1 MTRRY
6 LGVASD
12 AHSAGSRMSGAMG
25 VPMVMG
31 GIPSASSREEA
42 LQRADAVVT
51 GAAESMLENC
61 AGDRGVLHRSLAA
74 CTARL
79 GRRGI
84 RAEAISTGAALII
97 VLLCAFP
104 VAGIAQARVPLAG
117 IAQAPVPLAGTAQAP
132 VPLDLKGK
140 LRFHAERA
148 FGPWAIAGC
157 AAYDGILQAID
168 TPEEWGQG
176 AAGYGKRFA
185 STVAGSGI
193 HGALAFGLDS
203 ALHQDPRYYPSHST
217 GFWRRTGHAFRG
229 TMLTRKDQGGETLST
244 WRLGSAYG
252 AAYLSNQWYPRRLNT
267 VRLGFLQGSLTLGFD
282 LARNLAS
289 EFRQDIKR
297 AISRL
302 KP

>member
-1 MTRRY
+1 
-6 LGVASD
+6 
-12 AHSAGSRMSGAMG
+12 MG
-25 VPMVMG
+25 VPVVMG
-31 GIPSASSREEA
+31 GIRAAFCREEA
-42 LQRADAVVT
+42 LQHADAVVT
-51 GAAESMLENC
+51 GAAESMMANC
-61 AGDRGVLHRSLAA
+61 ARNQGGLHRLLAA
-74 CTARL
+74 CTTML
-79 GRRGI
+79 GRTAI
-84 RAEAISTGAALII
+84 RAEAISTGAALVV

-104 VAGIAQARVPLAG
+104 VAGIAQSP
-117 IAQAPVPLAGTAQAP
+117 AP
-132 VPLDLKGK
+132 PLDVKGK
-140 LRFHAERA
+140 LRFHAEQTY
-148 FGPWAIAGC
+148 GPWAIAGS
-157 AAYDGILQAID
+157 AAYAGILHAID
-168 TPEEWGQG
+168 TPEEWGHG
-176 AAGYGKRFA
+176 PAGYGKRLA
-185 STVAGSGI
+185 STAAGAGI

-217 GFWRRTGHAFRG
+217 GFWRRTGHALRG

-297 AISRL
+297 AISRR

>member
-1 MTRRY
+1 
-6 LGVASD
+6 
-12 AHSAGSRMSGAMG
+12 
-25 VPMVMG
+25 MG
-31 GIPSASSREEA
+31 GMRAAYRRQEA
-42 LQRADAVVT
+42 LQHADAVVT
-51 GAAESMLENC
+51 GAAESIVENC
-61 AGDRGVLHRSLAA
+61 VRNQGVLPRWPAA
-74 CTARL
+74 CTTVV
-79 GRRGI
+79 GRTAI
-84 RAEAISTGAALII
+84 RAEAISTGAVLFI

-104 VAGIAQARVPLAG
+104 VAGTAQAPVPLAG
-117 IAQAPVPLAGTAQAP
+117 TAQAPVPLAGTAQAPVPLAGTAQAP
-132 VPLDLKGK
+132 VPLDLNGK
-140 LRFHAERA
+140 LRFHAEQTY
-148 FGPWAIAGC
+148 GPWAIAGS

-185 STVAGSGI
+185 STLAGAGI

-297 AISRL
+297 AISRR